1 MQRATPRLLEFDD
14 EVVGRVPRRS
24 LEQHVVAV
32 EAERCG
38 ALAVP
43 DRHVLDMERTD
54 PATGLDAIVGGE
66 FLDQRLELVAAIA
79 DRGQLVARAE
89 KVPVSSR

>member
-1 MQRATPRLLEFDD
+1 
-14 EVVGRVPRRS
+14 
-24 LEQHVVAV
+24 
-32 EAERCG
+32 
-38 ALAVP
+38 
-43 DRHVLDMERTD
+43 MERTD

-79 DRGQLVARAE
+79 DQGQLVARAE